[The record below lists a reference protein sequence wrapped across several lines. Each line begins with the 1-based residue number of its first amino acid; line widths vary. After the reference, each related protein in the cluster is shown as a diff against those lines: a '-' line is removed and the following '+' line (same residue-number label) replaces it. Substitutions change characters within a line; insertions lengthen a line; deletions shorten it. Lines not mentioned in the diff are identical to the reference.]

1 MKKFL
6 LRFIIIGNFSFLFF
20 LSCSD
25 KNHTVINPDYEGNFE
40 FQTLTVDNIVSGRSY
55 ITSPKLGNHEYL
67 YSGSKNNYNCEFTLI
82 DLTSYY
88 ALNAYPDIIASPDTV
103 DSMMFKMYLSEESLI
118 QIPEILLT
126 YLHSENDSI
135 FHEDETLFL
144 DDNGN
149 EFDPNGFPEK
159 IPLGAFQLSQEDTN
173 SAMNSIEII
182 IKDTA
187 NIRNFMFYLD
197 DTSKCLLLSQ
207 TETSDFIKIYSSESN
222 YQPEFYIYY
231 TVTDSTDSSYV
242 SSFSLPVLQDVTLIN
257 PPEFLILPQDSL
269 YIGGSIFQSILEFSL
284 EPFSVLPDQFLIKE
298 DSYLYLE
305 TPFDEA
311 VSINILAYT
320 LSDSIDSSEHFI
332 TVEEGYS
339 VDRSIYMPTWFED
352 GKLKI
357 GIQSYLQYALT
368 QEIEHFG
375 INLQGSINNDPF
387 SILSLVK
394 PDSSYSTIS
403 IEYVSNQ

>member
-20 LSCSD
+20 LSCTD
-25 KNHTVINPDYEGNFE
+25 KNYTVTNPNYEGNFE
-40 FQTLTVDNIVSGRSY
+40 FQSLTVDNIVSGRSY

-82 DLTSYY
+82 DITSYY

-103 DSMMFKMYLSEESLI
+103 DSMILKIYLSDESLI

-135 FHEDETLFL
+135 FHEDETLF
-144 DDNGN
+144 N
-149 EFDPNGFPEK
+149 EFDPNEFPDK
-159 IPLGAFQLSQEDTN
+159 IALGAFQLSQEDTN

-187 NIRNFMFYLD
+187 NIRDFMFYLD

-222 YQPEFYIYY
+222 YQPEFYIFYS
-231 TVTDSTDSSYV
+231 VTDSTDSSYV

-257 PPEFLILPQDSL
+257 TPEFLFLPQDSL

-284 EPFSVLPDQFLIKE
+284 APFSVLPDQFLIKE

-305 TPFDEA
+305 TPFDET
-311 VSINILAYT
+311 VSINVLAYT

-332 TVEEGYS
+332 TVDEEYS
-339 VDRSIYMPTWFED
+339 VDKSIYMPNWFED

-387 SILSLVK
+387 SILSVVK

>member
-1 MKKFL
+1 MKEFL

-25 KNHTVINPDYEGNFE
+25 KNHTVRNPNYEGNFE
-40 FQTLTVDNIVSGRSY
+40 FQSLTVDNIVSGRSY
-55 ITSPKLGNHEYL
+55 ITSPKLGNHDYL

-88 ALNAYPDIIASPDTV
+88 ALNAYPEIIADPDTV
-103 DSMMFKMYLSEESLI
+103 DSMMFKIYLSEESFI
-118 QIPEILLT
+118 PIPEIFLT

-135 FHEDETLFL
+135 FHEDETLF
-144 DDNGN
+144 N
-149 EFDPNGFPEK
+149 EFDPNGFPDK
-159 IPLGAFQLSQEDTN
+159 FALGAFQLSQEDTN
-173 SAMNSIEII
+173 SAMNAIEII

-187 NIRNFMFYLD
+187 SIREFLFYLD

-257 PPEFLILPQDSL
+257 PPENFILPHDSL

-284 EPFSVLPDQFLIKE
+284 APFSVLPDQFVLKE

-305 TPFDEA
+305 TPFDDA
-311 VSINILAYT
+311 VSINVLAYT

-332 TVEEGYS
+332 TVDEEYS
-339 VDRSIYMPTWFED
+339 VDKSIYMPTWFED

-368 QEIEHFG
+368 REIEHFG

-387 SILSLVK
+387 SIVSVVK

-403 IEYVSNQ
+403 IEYVSN

>member
-20 LSCSD
+20 LSCTD
-25 KNHTVINPDYEGNFE
+25 KNYTVTNPNYEGNFE
-40 FQTLTVDNIVSGRSY
+40 FQSLTVDNIVSGRSY

-82 DLTSYY
+82 DITSYY

-103 DSMMFKMYLSEESLI
+103 DSMILKIYLSDESLI

-135 FHEDETLFL
+135 FHEDETL
-144 DDNGN
+144 
-149 EFDPNGFPEK
+149 EFHPHEFPDS
-159 IPLGAFQLSQEDTN
+159 IGLGVFQLSEEDTN
-173 SAMNSIEII
+173 SMVNSIEII
-182 IKDTA
+182 ITDTTS
-187 NIRNFMFYLD
+187 IREFLFYSD

-257 PPEFLILPQDSL
+257 PPEILILPQDSL

-284 EPFSVLPDQFLIKE
+284 APFSVLPDQFLIKE

-305 TPFDEA
+305 TPFDET
-311 VSINILAYT
+311 VSINVLAYT

-332 TVEEGYS
+332 TVDEEYS
-339 VDRSIYMPTWFED
+339 VDKSIYMPNWFED

-387 SILSLVK
+387 SILSVVK

>member
-20 LSCSD
+20 LSCTD
-25 KNHTVINPDYEGNFE
+25 KNYTVTNPNYEGNFE
-40 FQTLTVDNIVSGRSY
+40 FQSLTVDNIVSGRSY

-82 DLTSYY
+82 DITSYY

-103 DSMMFKMYLSEESLI
+103 DSMILKIYLSDESLI

-135 FHEDETLFL
+135 FHEDETLF
-144 DDNGN
+144 N
-149 EFDPNGFPEK
+149 EFDPNEFPDK
-159 IPLGAFQLSQEDTN
+159 IALGTFQLSQEDTN

-187 NIRNFMFYLD
+187 NIRDFMFYLD

-222 YQPEFYIYY
+222 YQPEFYIFYS
-231 TVTDSTDSSYV
+231 VTDSTDSSYV

-257 PPEFLILPQDSL
+257 TPEFLFLPQDSL

-284 EPFSVLPDQFLIKE
+284 APFSVLPDQFLIKE

-305 TPFDEA
+305 TPFDET
-311 VSINILAYT
+311 VSINVLAYT

-332 TVEEGYS
+332 TVDEEYS
-339 VDRSIYMPTWFED
+339 VDKSIYMPNWFED

-387 SILSLVK
+387 SILSVVK

>member
-1 MKKFL
+1 MKEFL
-6 LRFIIIGNFSFLFF
+6 LRFIILGNFSFLFF

-25 KNHTVINPDYEGNFE
+25 KNYTVRNPNYEGNFE
-40 FQTLTVDNIVSGRSY
+40 FQSLTVDNIVSGRSY
-55 ITSPKLGNHEYL
+55 ITSPKLGNHDYL

-88 ALNAYPDIIASPDTV
+88 ALNAYPEIIADPDTV
-103 DSMMFKMYLSEESLI
+103 DSMMFKIYLSEESFI
-118 QIPEILLT
+118 PIPEIFLT

-135 FHEDETLFL
+135 FHEDETLF
-144 DDNGN
+144 N
-149 EFDPNGFPEK
+149 EFDPNGFPDK
-159 IPLGAFQLSQEDTN
+159 FALGSFQLSQEDTN
-173 SAMNSIEII
+173 SAMNAIEII

-187 NIRNFMFYLD
+187 SIREFLFYLD

-257 PPEFLILPQDSL
+257 PPENFILPHDSL

-284 EPFSVLPDQFLIKE
+284 APFSVLPDQFVLKE

-305 TPFDEA
+305 TPFDDA
-311 VSINILAYT
+311 VSINVLAYT

-332 TVEEGYS
+332 TVDEEYS
-339 VDRSIYMPTWFED
+339 VDKSIYMPTWFED

-368 QEIEHFG
+368 REIEHFG

-387 SILSLVK
+387 SIISVVK

-403 IEYVSNQ
+403 IEYVSN

>member
-1 MKKFL
+1 MKEFF

-25 KNHTVINPDYEGNFE
+25 KNHTVRNPNYEGNFE
-40 FQTLTVDNIVSGRSY
+40 FQSLTVDNIVSGRSY
-55 ITSPKLGNHEYL
+55 ITSPKLGNHDYL

-88 ALNAYPDIIASPDTV
+88 ALNAYPEIIADPDTV
-103 DSMMFKMYLSEESLI
+103 DSMMFKIYLSEESFI
-118 QIPEILLT
+118 PIPEIFLT

-135 FHEDETLFL
+135 FHEDETLF
-144 DDNGN
+144 N
-149 EFDPNGFPEK
+149 EFDPNGFPDK
-159 IPLGAFQLSQEDTN
+159 FALGAFQLSQEDTN
-173 SAMNSIEII
+173 SAMNAIEII

-187 NIRNFMFYLD
+187 SIREFLFYLD

-257 PPEFLILPQDSL
+257 PPENFILPHDSL

-284 EPFSVLPDQFLIKE
+284 APFSVLPDQFVLKE

-305 TPFDEA
+305 TPFDDA
-311 VSINILAYT
+311 VSINVLAYT

-332 TVEEGYS
+332 TVDEEYS
-339 VDRSIYMPTWFED
+339 VDKSIYMPTWFED

-368 QEIEHFG
+368 REIEHFG

-387 SILSLVK
+387 SIVSVVK

-403 IEYVSNQ
+403 IEYVSN